1 GLDGGMGRVQQRLRA
16 QGIHGGLRGRG
27 RGAQDDGRRPD
38 AEGRL
43 RGEAAPGSGVRG
55 QSVRAPQLLL
65 PAPRGLGPRLQRL
78 SDPAAGYAPALSY
91 MYFQLRC
98 LPSAIHSIAWASRRW
113 RVSSRLASVIQSMYS
128 RRWLGGKA
136 SQCFDAR
143 LLRSSAATRS
153 AGTAG
158 GGLGL
163 PVLRA
168 AGAFTPSSLSLAAL
182 RSSASRVFFGGRS
195 LTETSLPQLPMPS
208 AEGSSNNSAPF
219 QKFSA
224 ACCLNAAMM
233 QTMPPAC
240 MKVGAPHLIVSPTS
254 GIASWTM
261 ARMCSRIGC
270 ANGAALAM

>member
-136 SQCFDAR
+136 SQCFAAP
-143 LLRSSAATRS
+143 LLRLSAAARS
-153 AGTAG
+153 VGT
-158 GGLGL
+158 
-163 PVLRA
+163 
-168 AGAFTPSSLSLAAL
+168 
-182 RSSASRVFFGGRS
+182 GGRS